1 MTAGEGSVV
10 DPAGERLRD
19 GFKDARL
26 LQLPMQSIV
35 RVERVDKRGAQAIRD
50 GATGEKI
57 MPFPVMPPK
66 GR

>member
-1 MTAGEGSVV
+1 
-10 DPAGERLRD
+10 
-19 GFKDARL
+19 
-26 LQLPMQSIV
+26 
-35 RVERVDKRGAQAIRD
+35 VEEVDKRGALAIRD